1 MAIRRIS
8 PLCRLDSGTS
18 CGLLGRLTRAANPPK
33 FPSERPLDRKS
44 AYAHRGGE
52 GRPSQG
58 SDRACAILWFFP
70 SSKSSPIEGENFPS
84 SSTSLPLDRGGMGH
98 IDPGFCAKSA
108 ISPKWHAG
116 QFSPAKAVGIQLP
129 KERQ

>member
-8 PLCRLDSGTS
+8 PSCRLDSGTS

-33 FPSERPLDRKS
+33 FPSERPLDRRS

-58 SDRACAILWFFP
+58 SDRGRAILFVLP
-70 SSKSSPIEGENFPS
+70 ISKSSAIEIENFRF

-98 IDPGFCAKSA
+98 IDSGICAKSA
-108 ISPKWHAG
+108 ISPMWHAG
-116 QFSPAKAVGIQLP
+116 HLSPAKTVGIQLL